1 MVALM
6 QAAIIAG
13 PPVPPDFNLSIAPPQ
28 DRSCPKDA
36 DGAIIVCGS
45 PDKNERHR
53 LRPLPEDYVDENR
66 VMARLPGN
74 ATIAPGF
81 HQGRFGEGQLLVTL
95 SIPF

>member
-6 QAAIIAG
+6 QAAVIAG
-13 PPVPPDFNLSIAPPQ
+13 PPVPPNFNLPTAPPR
-28 DRSCPKDA
+28 DRSCPKDT
-36 DGAIIVCGS
+36 DDAIIVCGS
-45 PDKNERHR
+45 PDNNEQHR
-53 LRPLPEDYVDENR
+53 LRPLPEAYVDENR
-66 VMARLPGN
+66 VIAQLPGN